1 MNKRCI
7 ICGLP
12 EHYTGIKFDQ
22 NGVCNYCNFYEEN
35 KEFLEDSDRLEEM
48 FRMKM
53 ETAKQKAKEN
63 GSKYDCLVGFSGG
76 KDSTYVIQQLKEKYG
91 MRVLAFTFQ
100 NAFSTEYGRRNIEN
114 ALQKMPVDHIS
125 FTMNDE
131 ELRKA
136 YTFSVNFMCNFCAIC
151 FHYMHYYSYLFAGK
165 NGIPLIV
172 NGRTKGQ
179 IFQMALDK
187 DHLEPFETP
196 HSLLDF
202 EHQMFHG
209 LEEKLW
215 SEEEI
220 RYVRDIEAEAVSYF
234 AYHEISEEEVMRH
247 LEQSIGWTRPKSKA
261 GGHPDCY
268 AHALAEHM
276 SIGKRGFPT
285 RQGELSV
292 EVRRGKLP
300 VEEMIQILEQD
311 TLHFSTISAEEKRKF
326 EERIRKNKHGKND
339 NTNN

>member
-1 MNKRCI
+1 MDKRCI

-12 EHYTGIKFDQ
+12 EHYTGIQFDSK
-22 NGVCNYCNFYEEN
+22 GVCNYCNFYQEN
-35 KEFLEDSDRLEEM
+35 KGFLEDSERLEEI
-48 FRMKM
+48 FRAKM
-53 ETAKQKAKEN
+53 EEAKKKAKEN
-63 GSKYDCLVGFSGG
+63 GSRYDCLVGFSGG

-100 NAFSTEYGRRNIEN
+100 NAFSTEYGKRNIEN
-114 ALQKMPVDHIS
+114 ALQKMPVDHIA

-136 YTFSVNFMCNFCAIC
+136 YSFSVNFMYNFCAIC

-179 IFQMALDK
+179 ILQTALKK
-187 DHLEPFETP
+187 DHLEPFETSY
-196 HSLLDF
+196 SLLDF

-215 SEEEI
+215 NQEEI
-220 RYVRDIEAEAVSYF
+220 SYVRDIEAEAVSYF
-234 AYHEISEEEVMRH
+234 AYHEISEEEVMDS
-247 LEQSIGWTRPKSKA
+247 LEKSIGWTRPKSKA

-268 AHALAEHM
+268 AHAVAENM
-276 SIGKRGFPT
+276 SIKKRGFPI

-292 EVRRGKLP
+292 EVRRGKMS
-300 VEEMIQILEQD
+300 VEEMMRILEQD
-311 TLHFSTISAEEKRKF
+311 TVHFTHIPEDEKRRF
-326 EERIRKNKHGKND
+326 EDRIRKK
-339 NTNN
+339 